1 MTIVRR
7 LSPTGDM
14 MFGQGL
20 ANFAARAEACAQNVR
35 TRLRLVLGEW
45 FLDDDAGVPYLSQVF
60 ADHTPLATVE
70 ATIKAAILGTTDVQ
84 AVVSFAMT
92 LDHARRLLSIT
103 TTVTT
108 IYGETINIQVKT

>member
-20 ANFAARAEACAQNVR
+20 ANYARRAEACAQNVR

-45 FLDDDAGVPYLSQVF
+45 FLDDDAGVPYLEQVF
-60 ADHTPLATVE
+60 APRVPLATVE
-70 ATIKAAILGTTDVQ
+70 AVLKGIILATTDVQ
-84 AVVSFAMT
+84 AVLAFTMS
-92 LDHARRLLSIT
+92 LDRATRILAIA
-103 TTVTT
+103 TTVAT
-108 IYGETINIQVKT
+108 IYGETINIQVTT

>member
-20 ANFAARAEACAQNVR
+20 ANYARRAEACAQNVR

-45 FLDDDAGVPYLSQVF
+45 FLDDDAGVPYLEQVF
-60 ADHTPLATVE
+60 ADHTPLPTVE
-70 ATIKAAILGTTDVQ
+70 AVIKGTILATTDVQ
-84 AVVSFAMT
+84 AVTAVVMT
-92 LDHARRLLSIT
+92 LDRAARRLSIAA
-103 TTVTT
+103 TVTT
-108 IYGETINIQVKT
+108 IYGETVNIQVIK